1 MREEASELRWTRLV
15 PDAPPR
21 HFARITS
28 QSVAKGV
35 RVMPDLP
42 FQVLAIG
49 GQLIVSTCHRSGN
62 RTRAFAVA
70 TKGISRFKP
79 VLSYDPFLGAETEA
93 LR

>member
-21 HFARITS
+21 HFARTTS

-49 GQLIVSTCHRSGN
+49 GQLIVSTCQSVGKSNARLCGSD
-62 RTRAFAVA
+62 
-70 TKGISRFKP
+70 KGHQSFQTS
-79 VLSYDPFLGAETEA
+79 VEL
-93 LR
+93 